1 MGLISYTHPD
11 FWKGY
16 KKLQPD
22 IQRLAD
28 NKFELFKDN
37 PHHPSLGFAMKG
49 NVWTVDVGCHHRAIG
64 YREGNEIV
72 WFWIGTHEEYNTL
85 MNRL

>member
-1 MGLISYTHPD
+1 MGLICYTHPD

-16 KKLQPD
+16 KKLQED

-37 PHHPSLGFAMKG
+37 PHHPSLGFAKKG
-49 NVWTVDVGCHHRAIG
+49 NVWTVDVGYHHRAIG